1 MSGLVE
7 GTMRS
12 IAWTSLSVLVGL
24 SVGCAG
30 EAPPGGEDDDPDAG
44 IEMPGPQP
52 TEPVVRSVVGGTFR
66 PLAAFTGIE
75 GRAILVRKLDGTSE
89 VSIALNGG
97 TAGTTYVAHV
107 HIAPCDF
114 QIVAPPAVATATGH
128 YMIDPSQTATVE
140 ANELWVNP
148 TTSATGMIVG
158 AATFAHVPREEAI
171 SVVVHDPVMGKMACA
186 DLVSDEALD
195 AIEFAGTLASFPT
208 APVGDQGI
216 TGTVAAV
223 RRTNS
228 TAFNLTLAGLTAAN
242 NYEAHLHNQPC
253 EVITGGGHYMIDPTV
268 PPPAIQANEVWFT
281 VPPGSTTATLPVTA
295 PFGARTDAQS
305 IVAHRLE
312 DNAGVITKVKIA
324 CGNLTRTTPIAPF
337 ETTAT
342 PRALP
347 AAAGMNLSG
356 TALMTRKFNGVT
368 EVAVVMSGLAPNTD
382 YSAHV
387 HNQPCSFEAGG
398 AHYKFDPASTEPT
411 NEIVF
416 ALKANAEG
424 EASDSTWSAKLAT
437 AEAQSIIVHGT
448 DGSRLACF
456 DLK

>member
-1 MSGLVE
+1 
-7 GTMRS
+7 
-12 IAWTSLSVLVGL
+12 
-24 SVGCAG
+24 
-30 EAPPGGEDDDPDAG
+30 
-44 IEMPGPQP
+44 MPGPQP
-52 TEPVVRSVVGGTFR
+52 TDPVVRSVVGGSFR

-75 GRAILVRKLDGTSE
+75 GRALLVRKLDNTSDI
-89 VSIALNGG
+89 SIALNGG
-97 TAGTTYVAHV
+97 TAGTNYVAHV

-114 QIVAPPAVATATGH
+114 QIVTPPAVATATGH
-128 YMIDPSQTATVE
+128 YMIDPAVIDVIE

-148 TTSATGMIVG
+148 TTTATGMIVG
-158 AATFAHVPREEAI
+158 AATFTHIPREEAI
-171 SVVVHDPVMGKMACA
+171 SIVVHDPVMGKMACA
-186 DLVSDEALD
+186 DLVSDEAAETID
-195 AIEFAGTLASFPT
+195 FAGTVASFPT
-208 APVGDQGI
+208 ALLDQGI
-216 TGTVAAV
+216 TGTVTAT
-223 RRTNS
+223 RRATS
-228 TAFNLTLAGLTAAN
+228 TAYNLTLAGLTAAN

-281 VPPGSTTATLPVTA
+281 VPAASTTATLPITV

-305 IVAHRLE
+305 IVTHRLE
-312 DNAGVITKVKIA
+312 DNAGVITKVKVA
-324 CGNLTRTTPIAPF
+324 CGNLTRTTPFAPF

-342 PRALP
+342 PRPLP

-368 EVAVVMSGLAPNTD
+368 EVAVVMSGLAASTD

-398 AHYKFDPASTEPT
+398 AHYKFDPASTEPS

-437 AEAQSIIVHGT
+437 AEAHSIVVHGT

-456 DLK
+456 DMK

>member
-1 MSGLVE
+1 
-7 GTMRS
+7 MRS
-12 IAWTSLSVLVGL
+12 FAWTSLIVLM
-24 SVGCAG
+24 GCAG
-30 EAPPGGEDDDPDAG
+30 QAPPVTGDDQPDAG
-44 IEMPGPQP
+44 TELPIQP
-52 TEPVVRSVVGGTFR
+52 TEPVVRSVIGGAFR

-75 GRAILVRKLDGTSE
+75 GRALLVRKLDGSSE
-89 VSIALNGG
+89 LSIALNGG

-107 HIAPCDF
+107 HIAPCAY

-128 YMIDPSQTATVE
+128 YMIDPAQTTAIE

-158 AATFAHVPREEAI
+158 SATFQHIPRDEAI

-186 DLVSDEALD
+186 DLAADETA
-195 AIEFAGTLASFPT
+195 ATIEFTGQLAAFPT
-208 APVGDQGI
+208 APVGDQGV
-216 TGTVAAV
+216 TGTVTAT
-223 RRTNS
+223 RTATS
-228 TAFNLTLAGLTAAN
+228 TTFNLTLAGLTAAN
-242 NYEAHLHNQPC
+242 NYEGHVHNQPC

-268 PPPAIQANEVWFT
+268 PPPAVQANEVWFT
-281 VPPGSTTATLPVTA
+281 VPAASTTATIPVTV

-324 CGNLTRTTPIAPF
+324 CGNLTRTTAVAPLEF
-337 ETTAT
+337 TGTAQ
-342 PRALP
+342 ALP
-347 AAAGMNLSG
+347 AAAGMSLTG

-368 EVAVVMSGLAPNTD
+368 EVAVVMTGLTPNTA

-387 HNQPCSFEAGG
+387 HNQPCAFEAGG
-398 AHYKFDPASTEPT
+398 GHYKFDPASTEPT
-411 NEIVF
+411 NELTF
-416 ALKANAEG
+416 ALEANAEG
-424 EASDSTWSAKLAT
+424 TASDSTWAAKIAS
-437 AEAQSIIVHGT
+437 AEAQSMIVHNP